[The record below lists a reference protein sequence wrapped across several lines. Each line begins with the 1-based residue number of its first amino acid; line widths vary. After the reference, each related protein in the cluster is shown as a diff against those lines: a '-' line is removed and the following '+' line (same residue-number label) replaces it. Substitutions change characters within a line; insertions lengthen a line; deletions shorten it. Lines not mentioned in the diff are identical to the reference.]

1 MKKKEL
7 IFLVSYSGLDAYL
20 NFQKNFINLACQ
32 NFKEIYFMNS
42 DHLKILPEKLSV
54 KKKISKKVYSGFPK
68 KIKFFNPKNFKDL
81 EDFLKNKNPL
91 VINNIGRTFVLL

>member
-7 IFLVSYSGLDAYL
+7 IFLVSFSALDAYL

-42 DHLKILPEKLSV
+42 DHLKILPEKFSV
-54 KKKISKKVYSGFPK
+54 KKK
-68 KIKFFNPKNFKDL
+68 
-81 EDFLKNKNPL
+81 
-91 VINNIGRTFVLL
+91 